1 MKRFVNFFRHS
12 KFSVRVAF
20 AMFWHSLRLSV
31 KKGDQLVPLYGID
44 LSHICQRWIAAKRL
58 ATY

>member
-44 LSHICQRWIAAKRL
+44 LSHICQR
-58 ATY
+58 